1 MDNNIHPENHDM
13 GTQMIPVFKYELA
26 EYWEPES
33 DNSLMLITPEQNNQL
48 FSKLG
53 DFKSLSNISVD
64 LANTVKTL
72 YESETVLVADLDT
85 YTKMLIKSGRFTFS
99 KCKDTGEL
107 LPTIRDAKG
116 IVKQV
121 RLKELNLSP
130 ELSQTIGNL
139 QTHAAIA
146 MVMKE
151 VELLNANVSRIN
163 QMMWNELIGE
173 SKGAWQLLMNALEVT
188 NIEDRN
194 SRIRNALQVATVN
207 RNKLEENFNTELQY
221 VLEHVKKQKF
231 GLLVDVDGVRHIGER
246 TDNLLRIFAVITN
259 NARIEVAGNIILNE
273 PQAAISSIKQYQNF
287 LNEKKLNDD
296 AVLYLINECASVNMQ
311 DTVEKIRRIRDG
323 MEANRKLLSV
333 APELLLE
340 DYSAVLQDSITI
352 EVVSGEKEERK
363 CCKKCGR
370 PLSGLASDKK
380 CFHCRSGFAK
390 GTQDV
395 MAGVVSIGGLL
406 GALALQKGSDEGTDI

>member
-1 MDNNIHPENHDM
+1 MDNNIHPDNQDT

-33 DNSLMLITPEQNNQL
+33 DNNLMLFTPEQNSYFLSVFGN
-48 FSKLG
+48 
-53 DFKSLSNISVD
+53 FKSLSNISVD
-64 LANTVKTL
+64 LANTVKAL
-72 YESETVLVADLDT
+72 HDSETVLVADLDT

-188 NIEDRN
+188 NIEDRS

-207 RNKLEENFNTELQY
+207 RNKLEENFNIELQY
-221 VLEHVKKQKF
+221 VLEHVKKQKI

-246 TDNLLRIFAVITN
+246 AENLLRIFAVITN

-296 AVLYLINECASVNMQ
+296 AVLYLINECVSVNMQ

-323 MEANRKLLSV
+323 MEDNKKLLSV

-340 DYSAVLQDSITI
+340 DYADVIQDNTAI
-352 EVVSGEKEERK
+352 EVVSDEKEERIF
-363 CCKKCGR
+363 CKKCGR
-370 PLSGLASDKK
+370 SLSGLASGKK
-380 CFHCRSGFAK
+380 CFHCRSGMVK
-390 GTQDV
+390 GTQD
-395 MAGVVSIGGLL
+395 AATLTLSIGSLI
-406 GALALQKGSDEGTDI
+406 GAFVWKNNSDKTKDI

>member
-1 MDNNIHPENHDM
+1 MDNNIQSDNQDM

-33 DNSLMLITPEQNNQL
+33 DNNLMLFAPDQNKYL
-48 FSKLG
+48 LGVFG
-53 DFKSLSNISVD
+53 DFKSLSNVSID
-64 LANTVKTL
+64 LANTVKAL
-72 YESETVLVADLDT
+72 HESETVLVADLDT

-121 RLKELNLSP
+121 RLKELNLTP
-130 ELSQTIGNL
+130 ELSQTIGNM

-151 VELLNANVSRIN
+151 VELLSANVSRIN
-163 QMMWNELIGE
+163 EMMWNELIGE

-188 NIEDRN
+188 NIEDRS

-221 VLEHVKKQKF
+221 VFEHVKKQKL

-246 TDNLLRIFAVITN
+246 AENLLRIFAVITN
-259 NARIEVAGNIILNE
+259 NTRIEIAGNIILNE
-273 PQAAISSIKQYQNF
+273 PQAAIGSIKQYQSF
-287 LNEKKLNDD
+287 LKDKRLDD
-296 AVLYLINECASVNMQ
+296 SNILYLINECTSTDMQ
-311 DTVEKIRRIRDG
+311 DTIEKICRIRDG
-323 MEANRKLLSV
+323 MENNKKLLSV
-333 APELLLE
+333 APELLIE
-340 DYSAVLQDSITI
+340 DYSDVMQKTTV
-352 EVVSGEKEERK
+352 EVVSGETEERK
-363 CCKKCGR
+363 FCKKCGR
-370 PLSGLASDKK
+370 PLSSLASEKK
-380 CFHCRSGFAK
+380 CFHCRSGVVK
-390 GTQDV
+390 GTQKAATV
-395 MAGVVSIGGLL
+395 TLSIGGSLL
-406 GALALQKGSDEGTDI
+406 GAVFLKNNSDKKTDI